1 MKILLVSAFFPP
13 EVGSAS
19 HLFYELGQA
28 LVKRGHEIT
37 VLTGLPRYH
46 VIGAQRRQAPFIYE
60 KYHGLQVLR
69 VFNLDV
75 PWAQPILRGLDQLTF
90 AAFAGLAGLTLPP
103 FDAAVVY
110 SPPLPLA
117 LATWALCRWRR
128 RPVVVNIQDLFPQSA
143 IDLGVLRNPHLIRI
157 FKKMESFLY
166 RRADLVT
173 AHSEGNRHYII
184 NAGGEPQ
191 RVTVIPN
198 WIDTEAIKP
207 GDRHNRLR
215 AALGLGEKFIVSF
228 AGIMGFSQDLETV
241 LQSATIL
248 KNQDD
253 IVFLLVGDGVEKPK
267 LEIFVREHALE
278 NVRFLPMQPKDKYP
292 EVLAASD
299 VCLATLRR
307 EVSTPVV
314 PSKILSIMAAGRPVL
329 ASLPLQG
336 DAPRLIAAA
345 RCGLSIAPGE
355 PETMAEAIRQLYG
368 DASGREEMGAQGR
381 EYVVRH
387 FSLEHSAR
395 LLEDGVR
402 RAGLGHAPRD
412 EVGSNVPGV

>member
-1 MKILLVSAFFPP
+1 MKILLISAFFPP

-28 LVKRGHEIT
+28 LRQRGHEIT

-46 VIGAQRRQAPFIYE
+46 VIGEKRRQSPFIYE

-75 PWAQPILRGLDQLTF
+75 PWAQPILRGLDQFTF
-90 AAFAGLAGLTLPP
+90 AFFAGMAGATLPA

-117 LATWALCRWRR
+117 LAAWALGRWRR

-143 IDLGVLRNPHLIRI
+143 IDLGVLRNPHLIRV
-157 FKKMESFLY
+157 FRRMESFLY

-173 AHSEGNRHYII
+173 AHSEGNRNYIV
-184 NAGGEPQ
+184 NAGADPE
-191 RVTVIPN
+191 RVRVIPN
-198 WIDTEAIKP
+198 WIDTEAIQP
-207 GDRHNRLR
+207 MDRHNGLR
-215 AALGLGEKFIVSF
+215 ARLGLGEKFIVSF

-241 LQSATIL
+241 LQSAGLL
-248 KNQDD
+248 KNQRD
-253 IVFLLVGDGVEKPK
+253 IAFLLVGDGVEKPK
-267 LEIFVREHALE
+267 LEKIARDNDLD
-278 NVRFLPMQPKDKYP
+278 NVHFLPMQPKDKYP

-307 EVSTPVV
+307 EVRTPVV

-329 ASLPLQG
+329 ASLPLDG

-345 RCGLSIAPGE
+345 QCGISISPGDPQAMAQATLQFYRD
-355 PETMAEAIRQLYG
+355 PERGEAMG
-368 DASGREEMGAQGR
+368 AMGREF
-381 EYVVRH
+381 VVRH
-387 FSLEHSAR
+387 FSLEHCVKI
-395 LLEDGVR
+395 LESCIKQVCQADRPLMRSDVQ
-402 RAGLGHAPRD
+402 
-412 EVGSNVPGV
+412 SI